1 MSGGGGGS
9 ENETHVDLLMLCDS
23 RTLCMPQRHVEISVA
38 PIHQPQLDNAVTG
51 LVVKVVV
58 TEKRGADPIQ
68 CAASCSITTV
78 TAVSQAVNDNREITS
93 WPIRLRASK
102 QCLRVE

>member
-1 MSGGGGGS
+1 
-9 ENETHVDLLMLCDS
+9 
-23 RTLCMPQRHVEISVA
+23 MPQRHGEISVA

-51 LVVKVVV
+51 LVVKFVV
-58 TEKRGADPIQ
+58 TEKRGTDPIQ

-93 WPIRLRASK
+93 WPYVYVQANSPWESNSLHSTAVQLATLPFGMGLKITNIAA
-102 QCLRVE
+102 

>member
-23 RTLCMPQRHVEISVA
+23 RTLCMPQPRHGEISVA
-38 PIHQPQLDNAVTG
+38 PIHQPQLDNAVTR

-58 TEKRGADPIQ
+58 TEKRGTDPIQ
-68 CAASCSITTV
+68 SAASCSITTAV
-78 TAVSQAVNDNREITS
+78 TAVSQALNDNREITS
-93 WPIRLRASK
+93 CPYVYVQANSA
-102 QCLRVE
+102 